1 MKLKPTKYYLNI
13 IDEIEKV
20 RTKNNINWMD
30 VLRIAFR
37 SSPKEARELMI
48 KINKADEKVSKLF
61 KRFLLKSL
69 DTVFTI
75 KLFEHLTMG
84 SRNIDLGYL

>member
-1 MKLKPTKYYLNI
+1 MKLKSTKYYLKI

-37 SSPKEARELMI
+37 SSPGEARKLMI
-48 KINKADEKVSKLF
+48 RINKSDDEVSRLF
-61 KRFLLKSL
+61 KKFS
-69 DTVFTI
+69 
-75 KLFEHLTMG
+75 E
-84 SRNIDLGYL
+84 